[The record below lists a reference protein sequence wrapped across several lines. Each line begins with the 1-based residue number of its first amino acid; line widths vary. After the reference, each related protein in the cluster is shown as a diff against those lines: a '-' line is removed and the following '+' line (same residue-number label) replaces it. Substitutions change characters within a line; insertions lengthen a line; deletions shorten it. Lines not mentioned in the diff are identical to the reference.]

1 MTEHAYFDFAQ
12 HGQSVADIIRQVIGD
27 SDEFIPLHEPEFS
40 SSSWTMIKDCLD
52 STYVSSVGKYVD
64 QFENEV
70 AAACSTR
77 HAVAVVN
84 GTAALQVALIV
95 CGVCA
100 DDEVIIP
107 SLSFVATANAVA
119 HAGAV
124 PHFVDSDAQNFGIDV
139 VSLQNH
145 LYQIVERRGKLIYNR
160 ATGRRISAIV
170 PMHVFGHPVNMDPL
184 LALANDYGLPV
195 IEDAAEALG
204 STYKGRACGS
214 MGQIG
219 IFSFNGNKILT
230 TGGGG
235 ALVTNDAELAERARH
250 LTTTAKV
257 PHRWAFEHDEVAFN
271 YRMPNLNAALGC
283 SQMHDLGTRLKQ
295 KRELAQRYA
304 SAFRE
309 MAVVEVVGEPTGS
322 SSNFWLNTLRLKI
335 EDGAHRDQLLDLLND
350 QKIMARPVWALLHR
364 LPMFNHCPKSN
375 LSVSERL
382 EMQLINIPS
391 SAHLVESSRK
401 SNYTD

>member
-1 MTEHAYFDFAQ
+1 MIQPAHFDFAH
-12 HGQSVADIIRQVIGD
+12 HGQSVADIIRRVIGG
-27 SDEFIPLHEPEFS
+27 SDEFVALHEPEFS

-52 STYVSSVGKYVD
+52 SGWVSSVGKYVD
-64 QFENEV
+64 KFEKEL
-70 AAACSTR
+70 ATACSTR

-107 SLSFVATANAVA
+107 TLSFVATANAVV

-124 PHFVDSDAQNFGIDV
+124 PHFVDSDAHNFGISV

-145 LYQIVERRGKLIYNR
+145 LRYIVERRGKLVYNR
-160 ATGRRISAIV
+160 ETGRRISAIV
-170 PMHVFGHPVNMDPL
+170 PMHAFGHPVNMDPL
-184 LALANDYGLPV
+184 IVLANEYGLPV

-235 ALVTNDAELAERARH
+235 ALVTNDAELAKRARH

-283 SQMHDLGTRLKQ
+283 SQMQDLSIRLKQ
-295 KRELAQRYA
+295 KRQLAQRYA
-304 SAFRE
+304 NAFRE
-309 MAVVEVVGEPTGS
+309 MAAVELTGEPAGS
-322 SSNFWLNTLRLKI
+322 SSNFWLNTLRLNI
-335 EDGAHRDQLLDLLND
+335 EDVAHRNQLLELLND

-364 LPMFNHCPKSN
+364 LVMFNHCPKAS
-375 LSVSERL
+375 LSVAERL

-391 SAHLVESSRK
+391 SAHLFSGSRRK
-401 SNYTD
+401 AL

>member
-1 MTEHAYFDFAQ
+1 MIQPAHFDFAH
-12 HGQSVADIIRQVIGD
+12 HGQSVANIIRQVIGD
-27 SDEFIPLHEPEFS
+27 SDELVPLHEPEFS

-107 SLSFVATANAVA
+107 SLSFVATANAVV

-124 PHFVDSDAQNFGIDV
+124 PHFVDSNEHNFGIDV

-145 LYQIVERRGKLIYNR
+145 LHYITERRGKLVYNR
-160 ATGRRISAIV
+160 ETGRRISAIV
-170 PMHVFGHPVNMDPL
+170 PMHAFGHPADMDPL
-184 LALANDYGLPV
+184 IDLANDYGLSV

-214 MGQIG
+214 IGQIG

-235 ALVTNDAELAERARH
+235 ALVTNDDELAKRARH

-257 PHRWAFEHDEVAFN
+257 PHRWAFEHDEVGFN

-283 SQMHDLGTRLKQ
+283 SQMQDLGARLKQ
-295 KRELAQRYA
+295 KRQLAQQYA
-304 SAFRE
+304 DAFGEMSA
-309 MAVVEVVGEPTGS
+309 VEIIGEPAS
-322 SSNFWLNTLRLKI
+322 CSSNFWLNTLRLKI
-335 EDGAHRDQLLDLLND
+335 KDTTYRDQLLDLLND
-350 QKIMARPVWALLHR
+350 QKISARPVWTLLHR
-364 LPMFNHCPKSN
+364 LVMFSHCPKSN

-391 SAHLVESSRK
+391 SAHLFK
-401 SNYTD
+401 SLHS

>member
-1 MTEHAYFDFAQ
+1 MIQPAHFDFAH
-12 HGQSVADIIRQVIGD
+12 HGQSVADIIRRVIGG
-27 SDEFIPLHEPEFS
+27 SDEFVALHEPEFS

-52 STYVSSVGKYVD
+52 SGWVSSVGKYVD
-64 QFENEV
+64 KFEKEL
-70 AAACSTR
+70 ATACSTR

-107 SLSFVATANAVA
+107 TLSFVATANAVV

-124 PHFVDSDAQNFGIDV
+124 PHFVDSDAHNFGISV

-145 LYQIVERRGKLIYNR
+145 LHYIVERRGKLVYNR
-160 ATGRRISAIV
+160 ETGRRISAIV
-170 PMHVFGHPVNMDPL
+170 PMHAFGHPVNMDPL
-184 LALANDYGLPV
+184 IVLANEYGLPV

-235 ALVTNDAELAERARH
+235 ALVTNDAELAKRARH

-283 SQMHDLGTRLKQ
+283 SQMQDLSIRLKQ
-295 KRELAQRYA
+295 KRQLAQRYA
-304 SAFRE
+304 NAFRE
-309 MAVVEVVGEPTGS
+309 MAAVELTGEPAGS
-322 SSNFWLNTLRLKI
+322 SSNFWLNTLRLNI
-335 EDGAHRDQLLDLLND
+335 EDVAHRNQLLELLND

-364 LPMFNHCPKSN
+364 LVMFNHCPKAS
-375 LSVSERL
+375 LSVAERL

-391 SAHLVESSRK
+391 SAHLFSGSRRK
-401 SNYTD
+401 AL

>member
-1 MTEHAYFDFAQ
+1 
-12 HGQSVADIIRQVIGD
+12 
-27 SDEFIPLHEPEFS
+27 
-40 SSSWTMIKDCLD
+40 MIKDCLD

-107 SLSFVATANAVA
+107 SLSFVATANAVV

-124 PHFVDSDAQNFGIDV
+124 PHFVDSNAYNFGIDV

-145 LYQIVERRGKLIYNR
+145 LHYITERRGKLVYNR
-160 ATGRRISAIV
+160 ETGRRISAIV
-170 PMHVFGHPVNMDPL
+170 PMHAFGHPADMDPL
-184 LALANDYGLPV
+184 IDLANDYGLSV

-214 MGQIG
+214 IGQIG

-235 ALVTNDAELAERARH
+235 ALVTNDDELAKRARH

-257 PHRWAFEHDEVAFN
+257 PHRWAFEHDEVGFN

-283 SQMHDLGTRLKQ
+283 SQMQDLGARLKQ
-295 KRELAQRYA
+295 KRQLAQQYA
-304 SAFRE
+304 DAFGEMSA
-309 MAVVEVVGEPTGS
+309 VEIIGEPAS
-322 SSNFWLNTLRLKI
+322 CSSNFWLNTLRLKI
-335 EDGAHRDQLLDLLND
+335 KDTTYRDQLLDLLND
-350 QKIMARPVWALLHR
+350 QKISARPVWTLLHR
-364 LPMFNHCPKSN
+364 LVMFSHCPKSN

-391 SAHLVESSRK
+391 SAHLFK
-401 SNYTD
+401 SLHS

>member
-1 MTEHAYFDFAQ
+1 MIQPAHFDFAH
-12 HGQSVADIIRQVIGD
+12 HGQSVADIIRRVIGG
-27 SDEFIPLHEPEFS
+27 SDEFVALHEPEFS

-52 STYVSSVGKYVD
+52 SGWVSSVGKYVD
-64 QFENEV
+64 KFEKEL
-70 AAACSTR
+70 ATACSTR

-107 SLSFVATANAVA
+107 TLSFVATANAVV

-124 PHFVDSDAQNFGIDV
+124 PHFVDSDAHNFGISV

-145 LYQIVERRGKLIYNR
+145 LHYIVERRGKLVYNR
-160 ATGRRISAIV
+160 ETGRRISAIV
-170 PMHVFGHPVNMDPL
+170 PMHAFGHPVNMDPL
-184 LALANDYGLPV
+184 IVLANEYGLPV

-235 ALVTNDAELAERARH
+235 ALVTNDAELAKRARH

-283 SQMHDLGTRLKQ
+283 SQMQDLSIRLKQ
-295 KRELAQRYA
+295 KRQLAQRYA
-304 SAFRE
+304 NAFRE
-309 MAVVEVVGEPTGS
+309 MAAVELTGEPAGS
-322 SSNFWLNTLRLKI
+322 TSNFWLNTLRLNI
-335 EDGAHRDQLLDLLND
+335 EDVAHRNQLLELLND

-364 LPMFNHCPKSN
+364 LVMFNHCPKAS
-375 LSVSERL
+375 LSVAERL

-391 SAHLVESSRK
+391 SAHLFSGSRRK
-401 SNYTD
+401 AL

>member
-1 MTEHAYFDFAQ
+1 MIQPAHFNFAH
-12 HGQSVADIIRQVIGD
+12 HGQSVADIIRRVIGG
-27 SDEFIPLHEPEFS
+27 SDEFVALHEPEFS

-52 STYVSSVGKYVD
+52 SGWVSSVGKYVD
-64 QFENEV
+64 KFEKEL
-70 AAACSTR
+70 ATACSTR

-107 SLSFVATANAVA
+107 TLSFVATANAVV

-124 PHFVDSDAQNFGIDV
+124 PHFVDSDAHNFGISV

-145 LYQIVERRGKLIYNR
+145 LRYIVERRGKLVYNR
-160 ATGRRISAIV
+160 ETGRRISAIV
-170 PMHVFGHPVNMDPL
+170 PMHAFGHPVNMDPL
-184 LALANDYGLPV
+184 IVLANEYGLPV

-235 ALVTNDAELAERARH
+235 ALVTNDAELAKRARH

-283 SQMHDLGTRLKQ
+283 SQMQDLSIRLKQ
-295 KRELAQRYA
+295 KRQLAQRYA
-304 SAFRE
+304 NAFRE
-309 MAVVEVVGEPTGS
+309 MAAVELTGEPAGS
-322 SSNFWLNTLRLKI
+322 SSNFWLNTLRLNI
-335 EDGAHRDQLLDLLND
+335 EDVAHRNQLLELLND

-364 LPMFNHCPKSN
+364 LVMFNHCPKAS
-375 LSVSERL
+375 LSVAERL

-391 SAHLVESSRK
+391 SAHLFSGSRRK
-401 SNYTD
+401 AL

>member
-1 MTEHAYFDFAQ
+1 MIQPAHFDFAH
-12 HGQSVADIIRQVIGD
+12 HGQSVADIIRQVIGG
-27 SDEFIPLHEPEFS
+27 SDEFVALHEPEFS
-40 SSSWTMIKDCLD
+40 SSSWTMVKDCLD
-52 STYVSSVGKYVD
+52 SGWVSSVGKYVD
-64 QFENEV
+64 KFEREL
-70 AAACSTR
+70 ATACSTR

-95 CGVCA
+95 CGVCG

-124 PHFVDSDAQNFGIDV
+124 PHFVDSDAHNFGIDV

-145 LYQIVERRGKLIYNR
+145 LHHIVERRGKLVYNR
-160 ATGRRISAIV
+160 ETGRRISAIV
-170 PMHVFGHPVNMDPL
+170 PMHAFGHPVNMDPL
-184 LALANDYGLPV
+184 IALANDYGLPV

-235 ALVTNDAELAERARH
+235 ALVTNDAELAKRARH

-283 SQMHDLGTRLKQ
+283 SQMQDLSIRLKQ
-295 KRELAQRYA
+295 KRQLAQRYA
-304 SAFRE
+304 NAFRE
-309 MAVVEVVGEPTGS
+309 MAAVELIGEPAGS
-322 SSNFWLNTLRLKI
+322 SSNFWSNTLRLNI
-335 EDGAHRDQLLDLLND
+335 EDVAHRNQLLELLND

-364 LPMFNHCPKSN
+364 LAMFNHCPKAN
-375 LSVSERL
+375 LSVAERL

-391 SAHLVESSRK
+391 SAHLFSGSRHK
-401 SNYTD
+401 AL